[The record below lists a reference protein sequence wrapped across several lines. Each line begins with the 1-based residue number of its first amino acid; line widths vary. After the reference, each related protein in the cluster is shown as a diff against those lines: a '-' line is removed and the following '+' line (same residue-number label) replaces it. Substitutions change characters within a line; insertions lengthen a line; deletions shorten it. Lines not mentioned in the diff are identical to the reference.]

1 MGGFV
6 TQEQRSPINPPT
18 TLLCNTL
25 LHILTMLNMKTM
37 IVRMMVMRM
46 RMMMICVVITCSV
59 HEDDDHV
66 GDDVKSVTNDKKI
79 AFYLILLEQLAPSIV
94 HLFLAF
100 YCLFALMRFV

>member
-1 MGGFV
+1 
-6 TQEQRSPINPPT
+6 
-18 TLLCNTL
+18 
-25 LHILTMLNMKTM
+25 
-37 IVRMMVMRM
+37 MVMRV

-79 AFYLILLEQLAPSIV
+79 AFYLILLEQLAPSKCIF
-94 HLFLAF
+94 FLAF

>member
-1 MGGFV
+1 MFV
-6 TQEQRSPINPPT
+6 R
-18 TLLCNTL
+18 
-25 LHILTMLNMKTM
+25 
-37 IVRMMVMRM
+37 IVRMM

-79 AFYLILLEQLAPSIV
+79 AFYLILLEQLAPSKCIF
-94 HLFLAF
+94 FLAF